1 METRGLIASMGLL
14 SVLLAAPVKGGVRV
28 GDIFPPLAP
37 AGLVGSRLPQ
47 MSGKVVLVDFWA
59 SWCAPCKASFPA
71 YAVLNSEFASKGL
84 VIVAISVDQDP
95 AAYAAFVKRFNPS
108 FPVELDG
115 GQKLVRETEVP
126 AMPTSYLMDREG
138 RVRFLHPGFHGSAT
152 VLPLR
157 LEIEALLAE
166 KIP

>member
-1 METRGLIASMGLL
+1 
-14 SVLLAAPVKGGVRV
+14 
-28 GDIFPPLAP
+28 
-37 AGLVGSRLPQ
+37 
-47 MSGKVVLVDFWA
+47 
-59 SWCAPCKASFPA
+59 
-71 YAVLNSEFASKGL
+71 
-84 VIVAISVDQDP
+84 
-95 AAYAAFVKRFNPS
+95 
-108 FPVELDG
+108 VELDG